1 MGLSV
6 TMEYRG
12 ELSELQNNYS
22 IKVLFKIKG
31 TTMWLC
37 EETQAKYPNRS
48 WLTRKLLLSFPS
60 SYLMACGFSAVN
72 DSLLKKR
79 NRLDTS

>member
-31 TTMWLC
+31 TMMWLC
-37 EETQAKYPNRS
+37 EETEAKYPNRS
-48 WLTRKLLLSFPS
+48 CLTRKLLLPFPS
-60 SYLMACGFSAVN
+60 SYLVECDLV
-72 DSLLKKR
+72 L
-79 NRLDTS
+79 